1 MMIFYCPEFDRT
13 IHVNRKNIIR
23 RLSLKVCRVTGQI
36 SINASVYIPN
46 SDIINFFNKNRSWVS
61 KQLNKCVVPMLV
73 EKGLR
78 LPIEGNYYEIVLKN
92 NISAV
97 GLYNSSK
104 ICLPKNIMNIGQAVQ
119 KFLIKYCKSI
129 MIPIILKKSNL
140 LNKKI
145 KKISFKDTKSRWGSC
160 SAQGSVMLNWRLIM
174 APQSV
179 YKYVIVHELSHLV
192 HMNHGNRFWKLVG
205 ELHPNY
211 MYDREWLN
219 KNGHEIRK
227 YIF

>member
-1 MMIFYCPEFDRT
+1 MTFYCPEFDRT

-61 KQLNKCVVPMLV
+61 KQLNKCVVPLLV

-129 MIPIILKKSNL
+129 MIPIILKKSIDPKLINSL
-140 LNKKI
+140 YKIKALDLNKFTDP
-145 KKISFKDTKSRWGSC
+145 SFSLAC
-160 SAQGSVMLNWRLIM
+160 FF
-174 APQSV
+174 
-179 YKYVIVHELSHLV
+179 LSK
-192 HMNHGNRFWKLVG
+192 RSS
-205 ELHPNY
+205 
-211 MYDREWLN
+211 
-219 KNGHEIRK
+219 
-227 YIF
+227 